1 MKFKVKKGMRVLITW
16 EDIQAILHSEDD
28 IEAALAETVGWVDN
42 SSNTWIRLVTS
53 RYYAEQGFDKL
64 ADKIVIPKG
73 CILNIEEI

>member
-28 IEAALAETVGWVDN
+28 IEPALAETVGWVDN

-73 CILNIEEI
+73 CILKIEEI